1 MRYEVTFSY
10 DTKAELEL
18 FLKDYQAYEQ
28 WKYKRLN
35 KKDTDKRGKSTKQ
48 LHELAKQIKEVF
60 PDRPYKQCLKEA
72 GKTMKESSKV
82 V

>member
-18 FLKDYQAYEQ
+18 FLKDYQAYES
-28 WKYKRLN
+28 WKYKKLQ
-35 KKDTDKRGKSTKQ
+35 KKEGDKRGKSTKH
-48 LHELAKQIKEVF
+48 LHELAKHIKEVF
-60 PDRPYKQCLKEA
+60 PERSYKECLKEA
-72 GKTMKESSKV
+72 GKSMKESSKV